1 MTQTPVD
8 TVTVVLGPAPTPAAN
23 GQLFGLE
30 GAVLLQP
37 EGTVI
42 AQFAELSRIVR
53 RSARTVVVAGDLM
66 VPRVAL
72 APIADDGRAP
82 TTALVTPDPGGLMSV
97 RHHTVVSAGSSF
109 HDVRFPSHDS
119 VGALVIAPSD
129 TSQAAAAID
138 DLCRACASGEV
149 TVGQDQAFD
158 VLLVA
163 LVRHGVTVRA
173 IDIVDVP
180 WARGSGSDD
189 VAGAIEFESDDRIR
203 GLLANRVDDGFY
215 STMVVRRASKPLTR
229 MAIRAGWT
237 PNAITIV
244 SLIVG
249 LAAAASFAAGS
260 WVWVLAGAVLLQLSL
275 VIDCVDGE
283 VARATGRFSSLGA
296 WLDAATDRVK
306 EFAVY
311 AGLAIGAGR
320 NGDDVWWVAIVLI
333 VLQTSRHMSDYDFAR
348 IQKTRE
354 AQAPRADIRDP
365 SDPLPEGEGRLAGAV
380 QVSARVNRR
389 SAIRWMKKIL
399 HMPIGERWL
408 MLSVLSVV
416 AGPRW
421 ALTRLL
427 IAGGVALT
435 YVVIGRIVRSL
446 TWSGH
451 SAADGVDVL
460 RAQLDAGPVAAGL
473 ARLIPGIRPRLD
485 GRFGWGVPPVLRAAE
500 LGGIA
505 WIMAISTVGL
515 SAATFWLLFF
525 VAYHHYDNL
534 YRSLQGSAVPRWLTY
549 MGLGWEGRLG
559 IVAIAAATSLI
570 DALSGVL
577 LVWFGVVFGVVA
589 SIQWLRSKR

>member
-1 MTQTPVD
+1 M
-8 TVTVVLGPAPTPAAN
+8 
-23 GQLFGLE
+23 
-30 GAVLLQP
+30 
-37 EGTVI
+37 
-42 AQFAELSRIVR
+42 
-53 RSARTVVVAGDLM
+53 
-66 VPRVAL
+66 
-72 APIADDGRAP
+72 
-82 TTALVTPDPGGLMSV
+82 
-97 RHHTVVSAGSSF
+97 
-109 HDVRFPSHDS
+109 
-119 VGALVIAPSD
+119 
-129 TSQAAAAID
+129 
-138 DLCRACASGEV
+138 
-149 TVGQDQAFD
+149 
-158 VLLVA
+158 
-163 LVRHGVTVRA
+163 
-173 IDIVDVP
+173 
-180 WARGSGSDD
+180 
-189 VAGAIEFESDDRIR
+189 
-203 GLLANRVDDGFY
+203 DDGFY

-229 MAIRAGWT
+229 MAIRAGWS
-237 PNAITIV
+237 PNAITVV

-249 LAAAASFAAGS
+249 LAAAVSFAAGS
-260 WVWVLAGAVLLQLSL
+260 WAWVLAGAVLLQLSL

-311 AGLAIGAGR
+311 AGLAIGAGG
-320 NGDDVWWVAIVLI
+320 NGDDVWWVAIALI

-408 MLSVLSVV
+408 LLSVLSVV

-421 ALTRLL
+421 ALIGLL

-446 TWSGH
+446 TWSGR
-451 SAADGVDVL
+451 SAADGVRVL
-460 RAQLDAGPVAAGL
+460 RAQLDAGPLAAGL
-473 ARLIPGIRPRLD
+473 ARLIPGIRPHLD
-485 GRFGWGVPPVLRAAE
+485 GRFGWGVPPVLRAVE

-515 SAATFWLLFF
+515 AATTFWLLFF

-534 YRSLQGSAVPRWLTY
+534 YRSLQGSAPPRWLTY

-559 IVAIAAATSLI
+559 IVAIAAATSLM
-570 DALSGVL
+570 DSLSGVL

>member
-8 TVTVVLGPAPTPAAN
+8 AVTVVLGPAPTPTAN

-30 GAVLLQP
+30 GAFLLQP

-82 TTALVTPDPGGLMSV
+82 TTALVTPDPEGLMTV

-129 TSQAAAAID
+129 ASQAAAAID
-138 DLCRACASGEV
+138 DLCQACASGEV
-149 TVGQDQAFD
+149 TVGEDQAFD
-158 VLLVA
+158 ALLVA

-173 IDIVDVP
+173 TDIVDVP
-180 WARGSGSDD
+180 WARGSGNDD
-189 VAGAIEFESDDRIR
+189 VASAIESESDERIR
-203 GLLANRVDDGFY
+203 GLLANRADDGFY

-249 LAAAASFAAGS
+249 LAAAASFATGS

-320 NGDDVWWVAIVLI
+320 NGDDVWWVAIALI

-365 SDPLPEGEGRLAGAV
+365 SDPLPEGEGRL
-380 QVSARVNRR
+380 
-389 SAIRWMKKIL
+389 L
-399 HMPIGERWL
+399 
-408 MLSVLSVV
+408 LSVLSVV
-416 AGPRW
+416 AGPKW
-421 ALTRLL
+421 ALIGLL

-435 YVVIGRIVRSL
+435 YVAIGRIVRSL
-446 TWSGH
+446 TWSGR

-473 ARLIPGIRPRLD
+473 AKLIPGIRPRLD
-485 GRFGWGVPPVLRAAE
+485 GRFGWGVPPVLRAVE

-534 YRSLQGSAVPRWLTY
+534 YRSLQGSAAPRWLTY